1 MQKEL
6 LKWVVVREKRL
17 WENLPFL
24 FKSVKNYNPFL
35 RGCMSDNIR
44 ISKYI
49 NIIFYVENYIRDH
62 SPRRMITVSV
72 TASSFDMF
80 NYTGFRKTKDLVA

>member
-1 MQKEL
+1 
-6 LKWVVVREKRL
+6 
-17 WENLPFL
+17 
-24 FKSVKNYNPFL
+24 
-35 RGCMSDNIR
+35 MSDNIR